1 LLALLLPPPEPQ
13 RHCPC
18 SPQQGQGGIDRRFKG
33 VIETVEDFRA
43 ALGAQLGIA
52 LIEQVGAKTYPDAIE
67 DELGQEDAG
76 KTTQQK
82 ALTVKATA
90 GPAAQQDAE
99 QQIEANGHRGDQH
112 HHGD

>member
-1 LLALLLPPPEPQ
+1 LLLLPLPPPEPQ
-13 RHCPC
+13 GHCPC
-18 SPQQGQGGIDRRFKG
+18 SAQKGQGGIDGGFKG
-33 VIETVEDFRA
+33 VIEAVQDFRA

-76 KTTQQK
+76 QATQQK
-82 ALTVKATA
+82 ALTVETTA
-90 GPAAQQDAE
+90 RPAAQQDAE